1 MTIMVLP
8 YLRALFI
15 RIELKSKCN
24 LNNSIEGNYP
34 LIEEHVVLF
43 KVVSINKTDGLAFP
57 EREVFQIT
65 YFKK

>member
-1 MTIMVLP
+1 MVLP
-8 YLRALFI
+8 YLRALLI

-43 KVVSINKTDGLAFP
+43 KVVSINKRDGLAFL
-57 EREVFQIT
+57 
-65 YFKK
+65 